1 MKTYQEFKQVDY
13 PHIGESVLQYWKE
26 NQIFEKSIS
35 NREGSKTFT
44 FFEGPPS
51 ANGTPGIHHV
61 MARTLKDIFCRYKT
75 LRGFQVKRKGG
86 WDTHGLP
93 VELQVEKELGITKED
108 IGKKITVAEYN
119 KKCRETVMRFKDEW
133 DELTEK
139 IGYWVDL
146 EDPYITFDSN
156 YIESLWYLL
165 KQLYEKGLLYKG
177 YTIQPYSPAAG
188 TGLSSHELNQPG
200 CYREVKDTSITGQF
214 KLKGQTNTYILAWTT
229 TPWTLP
235 SNSALAIG
243 ENLDYVKVRT
253 FNPYTHLAVD
263 VILAKARVAS
273 YFSPKAAELP
283 LEDYRAGDKLIPYQV
298 LEEFK
303 GKSMIGWEY
312 EQLLPIP
319 GLALPHPAFTVVA
332 GDYVTTEDGTGI
344 VHLAKAFGAD
354 DFRTLVQQKV
364 PGIFV
369 QDELGNEVPVVD
381 RQGKFLP
388 IVGEYLVTKMQ
399 EHGISAHKTFGP
411 NDFYVKN
418 YTQDD
423 ESAADYKN
431 TDVILSI
438 LLKNENKAFKV
449 EKYEHSYPH
458 CWRTDKPILYYPLES
473 WFIKTTAYKDRMVE
487 LNKTIQW
494 KPEATGT
501 GRFGNWLE
509 NLVDWNLSR
518 SRFWGTPLPIWRTA
532 DGTEEKCI
540 GSIAEL
546 QAEIDHS
553 VAAGF
558 MTASPYAGKEL
569 DLHRPYV
576 DEVILLSP
584 KGQKM
589 FRETDLIDVWFD
601 SGAMP
606 YAQWHYPFE
615 NKDIF
620 EANFPADYIAEGV
633 DQTRGWF
640 FTLHALSVML
650 FDSVSFKNVIANGL
664 VLDKNGNKMSKRLGN
679 AIDPFKTLKEYG
691 PDALRWY
698 LLSNANPWDNL
709 KFNLD
714 GVTEVQRRFFGTLQ
728 NTYNFFALYAN
739 LDAFIYRAEKAIP
752 VQERA
757 ELDQWILSKLQSLIL
772 EVEAAMDGYD
782 ATKATRSIQ
791 NFTVDQL
798 SNWYVRLARK
808 RFWRGDMQA
817 DKQAAYETLYECLFT
832 LSQLMSSFAP
842 FYADWLYKNLTEAG
856 ETGKASVHLTDWNTA
871 NHSLINPDLET
882 SMDLAQTI
890 SSLVHSLRKKE
901 KIKVRQPLQR
911 ILVPVLSEKFKSQV
925 AHVAELIQ
933 TEVNIKEIEYLDDA
947 SGILVKQIKPNL
959 PVLGKKLGPKMR
971 FVVAALQGWGATEIN
986 QIEREGHFLLSV
998 EGEEIDL
1005 LLEEVLISSQ
1015 DIPGWSVASDQ
1026 GVTVALDVNL
1036 TEELKQ
1042 EGVARDLVNR
1052 IQNLRKD
1059 LGLEVQDKITLLI
1072 SDSNPL
1078 VNASIALF
1086 GGYIQ
1091 EETQAISLA
1100 VGNLEGEA
1108 TVLDMDEFEL
1118 AVCLIKA

>member
-1 MKTYQEFKQVDY
+1 
-13 PHIGESVLQYWKE
+13 
-26 NQIFEKSIS
+26 
-35 NREGSKTFT
+35 
-44 FFEGPPS
+44 
-51 ANGTPGIHHV
+51 
-61 MARTLKDIFCRYKT
+61 
-75 LRGFQVKRKGG
+75 
-86 WDTHGLP
+86 
-93 VELQVEKELGITKED
+93 
-108 IGKKITVAEYN
+108 
-119 KKCRETVMRFKDEW
+119 
-133 DELTEK
+133 
-139 IGYWVDL
+139 
-146 EDPYITFDSN
+146 
-156 YIESLWYLL
+156 
-165 KQLYEKGLLYKG
+165 
-177 YTIQPYSPAAG
+177 
-188 TGLSSHELNQPG
+188 
-200 CYREVKDTSITGQF
+200 
-214 KLKGQTNTYILAWTT
+214 
-229 TPWTLP
+229 
-235 SNSALAIG
+235 
-243 ENLDYVKVRT
+243 
-253 FNPYTHLAVD
+253 
-263 VILAKARVAS
+263 
-273 YFSPKAAELP
+273 
-283 LEDYRAGDKLIPYQV
+283 
-298 LEEFK
+298 
-303 GKSMIGWEY
+303 
-312 EQLLPIP
+312 
-319 GLALPHPAFTVVA
+319 
-332 GDYVTTEDGTGI
+332 
-344 VHLAKAFGAD
+344 
-354 DFRTLVQQKV
+354 
-364 PGIFV
+364 
-369 QDELGNEVPVVD
+369 
-381 RQGKFLP
+381 
-388 IVGEYLVTKMQ
+388 
-399 EHGISAHKTFGP
+399 
-411 NDFYVKN
+411 
-418 YTQDD
+418 
-423 ESAADYKN
+423 
-431 TDVILSI
+431 
-438 LLKNENKAFKV
+438 
-449 EKYEHSYPH
+449 
-458 CWRTDKPILYYPLES
+458 
-473 WFIKTTAYKDRMVE
+473 MVE

-546 QAEIDHS
+546 QAEIDKS

-576 DEVILLSP
+576 DEVILISNT
-584 KGQKM
+584 GQKM
-589 FRETDLIDVWFD
+589 VRETDLIDVWFD

-615 NKDIF
+615 NKEIF
-620 EANFPADYIAEGV
+620 AANFPADYIAEGV

-679 AIDPFKTLKEYG
+679 AVDPFKTLKEYG

-782 ATKATRSIQ
+782 ATKATRAIQ

-856 ETGKASVHLTDWNTA
+856 EHGLESVHLSNWNTA
-871 NHSLINPDLET
+871 NLSLINPDLET

-933 TEVNIKEIEYLDDA
+933 TEVNIKTIEYLDDA

-959 PVLGKKLGPKMR
+959 PLLGKKLGPKMR
-971 FVVAALQGWGATEIN
+971 FVVAALQNWGPSEIG
-986 QIEREGHFLLSV
+986 QIEREGQFKLTV
-998 EGEEIDL
+998 EGEEIEL

-1026 GVTVALDVNL
+1026 GVTVALDVTL

-1042 EGVARDLVNR
+1042 EGIARDLVNR

-1059 LGLEVQDKITLLI
+1059 LGLEVQDKITLLV

-1091 EETQAISLA
+1091 EETQAISLS

-1108 TVLDMDEFEL
+1108 TVLDMDDFEL
-1118 AVCLIKA
+1118 AVRLVKA

>member
-1 MKTYQEFKQVDY
+1 
-13 PHIGESVLQYWKE
+13 
-26 NQIFEKSIS
+26 
-35 NREGSKTFT
+35 
-44 FFEGPPS
+44 
-51 ANGTPGIHHV
+51 
-61 MARTLKDIFCRYKT
+61 
-75 LRGFQVKRKGG
+75 
-86 WDTHGLP
+86 
-93 VELQVEKELGITKED
+93 
-108 IGKKITVAEYN
+108 
-119 KKCRETVMRFKDEW
+119 
-133 DELTEK
+133 
-139 IGYWVDL
+139 
-146 EDPYITFDSN
+146 
-156 YIESLWYLL
+156 
-165 KQLYEKGLLYKG
+165 
-177 YTIQPYSPAAG
+177 
-188 TGLSSHELNQPG
+188 
-200 CYREVKDTSITGQF
+200 
-214 KLKGQTNTYILAWTT
+214 
-229 TPWTLP
+229 
-235 SNSALAIG
+235 
-243 ENLDYVKVRT
+243 
-253 FNPYTHLAVD
+253 
-263 VILAKARVAS
+263 
-273 YFSPKAAELP
+273 
-283 LEDYRAGDKLIPYQV
+283 
-298 LEEFK
+298 
-303 GKSMIGWEY
+303 
-312 EQLLPIP
+312 
-319 GLALPHPAFTVVA
+319 
-332 GDYVTTEDGTGI
+332 
-344 VHLAKAFGAD
+344 
-354 DFRTLVQQKV
+354 
-364 PGIFV
+364 
-369 QDELGNEVPVVD
+369 
-381 RQGKFLP
+381 
-388 IVGEYLVTKMQ
+388 
-399 EHGISAHKTFGP
+399 
-411 NDFYVKN
+411 
-418 YTQDD
+418 
-423 ESAADYKN
+423 
-431 TDVILSI
+431 
-438 LLKNENKAFKV
+438 
-449 EKYEHSYPH
+449 
-458 CWRTDKPILYYPLES
+458 
-473 WFIKTTAYKDRMVE
+473 
-487 LNKTIQW
+487 
-494 KPEATGT
+494 
-501 GRFGNWLE
+501 
-509 NLVDWNLSR
+509 LSR

-546 QAEIDHS
+546 QAEIDKS
-553 VAAGF
+553 VAVGF
-558 MTASPYAGKEL
+558 MTASPYIGKEL

-576 DEVILLSP
+576 DDIILLSP
-584 KGQKM
+584 NGQKM

-615 NKDIF
+615 NKDVF

-679 AIDPFKTLKEYG
+679 AVDPFKTLKEYG

-739 LDAFIYRAEKAIP
+739 LDTFIYRAEKAIP

-772 EVEAAMDGYD
+772 EVETAMDGYD
-782 ATKATRSIQ
+782 ATKATRAIQ

-817 DKQAAYETLYECLFT
+817 DKQAAYETLCECLLT

-856 ETGKASVHLTDWNTA
+856 ETGKESVHLTDWNTA
-871 NHSLINPDLET
+871 KNELINPDLET
-882 SMDLAQTI
+882 SMELAQTI

-911 ILVPVLSEKFKSQV
+911 ILVPVLSEKFRSQV

-933 TEVNIKEIEYLDDA
+933 TEVNIKAIEYLDDA

-971 FVVAALQGWGATEIN
+971 FVVAALQNWGPSEIG
-986 QIEREGHFLLSV
+986 QIEREGQFKLTV
-998 EGEEIDL
+998 EGEEIVL

-1026 GVTVALDVNL
+1026 GVTVALDVTL

-1059 LGLEVQDKITLLI
+1059 LGLEVQDKINLLV
-1072 SDSNPL
+1072 SDGNPL

-1091 EETQAISLA
+1091 EETQAISLS
-1100 VGNLEGEA
+1100 VGNLEGEV
-1108 TVLDMDEFEL
+1108 TVLDMDDFEL
-1118 AVCLIKA
+1118 AVRLVKA

>member
-1 MKTYQEFKQVDY
+1 
-13 PHIGESVLQYWKE
+13 
-26 NQIFEKSIS
+26 
-35 NREGSKTFT
+35 
-44 FFEGPPS
+44 
-51 ANGTPGIHHV
+51 
-61 MARTLKDIFCRYKT
+61 
-75 LRGFQVKRKGG
+75 
-86 WDTHGLP
+86 
-93 VELQVEKELGITKED
+93 
-108 IGKKITVAEYN
+108 
-119 KKCRETVMRFKDEW
+119 
-133 DELTEK
+133 
-139 IGYWVDL
+139 
-146 EDPYITFDSN
+146 
-156 YIESLWYLL
+156 
-165 KQLYEKGLLYKG
+165 
-177 YTIQPYSPAAG
+177 
-188 TGLSSHELNQPG
+188 
-200 CYREVKDTSITGQF
+200 
-214 KLKGQTNTYILAWTT
+214 
-229 TPWTLP
+229 
-235 SNSALAIG
+235 
-243 ENLDYVKVRT
+243 
-253 FNPYTHLAVD
+253 
-263 VILAKARVAS
+263 
-273 YFSPKAAELP
+273 
-283 LEDYRAGDKLIPYQV
+283 
-298 LEEFK
+298 
-303 GKSMIGWEY
+303 
-312 EQLLPIP
+312 
-319 GLALPHPAFTVVA
+319 
-332 GDYVTTEDGTGI
+332 
-344 VHLAKAFGAD
+344 
-354 DFRTLVQQKV
+354 
-364 PGIFV
+364 
-369 QDELGNEVPVVD
+369 
-381 RQGKFLP
+381 
-388 IVGEYLVTKMQ
+388 
-399 EHGISAHKTFGP
+399 
-411 NDFYVKN
+411 
-418 YTQDD
+418 
-423 ESAADYKN
+423 
-431 TDVILSI
+431 
-438 LLKNENKAFKV
+438 
-449 EKYEHSYPH
+449 
-458 CWRTDKPILYYPLES
+458 LYYPLES
-473 WFIKTTAYKDRMVE
+473 WFIKTTAYKDRMVA

-518 SRFWGTPLPIWRTA
+518 SRFWGTPLPIWKTS

-546 QAEIDHS
+546 EAEIENS

-576 DEVILLSP
+576 DEVILISP

-615 NKDIF
+615 NQDIF
-620 EANFPADYIAEGV
+620 AANFPADYIAEGV

-650 FDSVSFKNVIANGL
+650 FDSVAFKNVIANGL

-679 AIDPFKTLKEYG
+679 AVDPFKTLKEYG

-739 LDAFIYRAEKAIP
+739 LDAFVYRKEKAIP

-772 EVEAAMDGYD
+772 EVEGAMDGYD
-782 ATKATRSIQ
+782 ATKATRAIQ

-856 ETGKASVHLTDWNTA
+856 EHGLESVHLTDWISA

-911 ILVPVLSEKFKSQV
+911 ILVPVLSEKFKAQV
-925 AHVAELIQ
+925 ANMAELIQ

-959 PVLGKKLGPKMR
+959 PLLGKKLGPKMR
-971 FVVAALQGWGATEIN
+971 FVVAALQNWGPTEIA

-998 EGEEIDL
+998 EGEEIEL

-1042 EGVARDLVNR
+1042 EGIARDLVNR

-1059 LGLEVQDKITLLI
+1059 LGLEVQDKIKLLVA
-1072 SDSNPL
+1072 DSNAE
-1078 VNASIALF
+1078 VNEAIALF
-1086 GGYIQ
+1086 GSYIQ
-1091 EETQAISLA
+1091 EETQAISLS
-1100 VGNLEGEA
+1100 VGNIDGEQ

-1118 AVCLIKA
+1118 AVQLQKA

>member
-1 MKTYQEFKQVDY
+1 
-13 PHIGESVLQYWKE
+13 
-26 NQIFEKSIS
+26 
-35 NREGSKTFT
+35 
-44 FFEGPPS
+44 
-51 ANGTPGIHHV
+51 
-61 MARTLKDIFCRYKT
+61 
-75 LRGFQVKRKGG
+75 
-86 WDTHGLP
+86 
-93 VELQVEKELGITKED
+93 
-108 IGKKITVAEYN
+108 
-119 KKCRETVMRFKDEW
+119 
-133 DELTEK
+133 
-139 IGYWVDL
+139 
-146 EDPYITFDSN
+146 
-156 YIESLWYLL
+156 
-165 KQLYEKGLLYKG
+165 
-177 YTIQPYSPAAG
+177 
-188 TGLSSHELNQPG
+188 
-200 CYREVKDTSITGQF
+200 
-214 KLKGQTNTYILAWTT
+214 
-229 TPWTLP
+229 
-235 SNSALAIG
+235 
-243 ENLDYVKVRT
+243 
-253 FNPYTHLAVD
+253 
-263 VILAKARVAS
+263 
-273 YFSPKAAELP
+273 
-283 LEDYRAGDKLIPYQV
+283 
-298 LEEFK
+298 
-303 GKSMIGWEY
+303 
-312 EQLLPIP
+312 
-319 GLALPHPAFTVVA
+319 
-332 GDYVTTEDGTGI
+332 
-344 VHLAKAFGAD
+344 
-354 DFRTLVQQKV
+354 
-364 PGIFV
+364 
-369 QDELGNEVPVVD
+369 
-381 RQGKFLP
+381 
-388 IVGEYLVTKMQ
+388 
-399 EHGISAHKTFGP
+399 
-411 NDFYVKN
+411 
-418 YTQDD
+418 
-423 ESAADYKN
+423 
-431 TDVILSI
+431 
-438 LLKNENKAFKV
+438 
-449 EKYEHSYPH
+449 
-458 CWRTDKPILYYPLES
+458 
-473 WFIKTTAYKDRMVE
+473 
-487 LNKTIQW
+487 
-494 KPEATGT
+494 
-501 GRFGNWLE
+501 
-509 NLVDWNLSR
+509 VDWNLSR
-518 SRFWGTPLPIWRTA
+518 SRFWGTPLPIWRTT

-546 QAEIDHS
+546 EAEIEKS

-576 DEVILLSP
+576 DEVILISS

-615 NKDIF
+615 NQDIF
-620 EANFPADYIAEGV
+620 AANFPADYIAEGV

-650 FDSVSFKNVIANGL
+650 FDSVAFKNVIANGL

-679 AIDPFKTLKEYG
+679 AVDPFKTLKEYG

-739 LDAFIYRAEKAIP
+739 LDAFVYRKEKAIP

-772 EVEAAMDGYD
+772 EVEGAMDGYD
-782 ATKATRSIQ
+782 ATKATRAIQ

-817 DKQAAYETLYECLFT
+817 DKQAAYETLYECLYT

-856 ETGKASVHLTDWNTA
+856 EHGLESVHLTDWNA
-871 NHSLINPDLET
+871 ADHSLINPDLET

-911 ILVPVLSEKFKSQV
+911 ILVPVLSEKFKAQV

-933 TEVNIKEIEYLDDA
+933 TEVNIKAIEYLDDA

-959 PVLGKKLGPKMR
+959 PLLGKKLGPKMR
-971 FVVAALQGWGATEIN
+971 FVVAALQNWGATEIG
-986 QIEREGHFLLSV
+986 QIEREGHFILSI

-1026 GVTVALDVNL
+1026 GVTVALDVTL

-1042 EGVARDLVNR
+1042 EGIARDLVNR

-1059 LGLEVQDKITLLI
+1059 LGLEVQDKIKLLVA
-1072 SDSNPL
+1072 DSNAE
-1078 VNASIALF
+1078 VNAAIALF
-1086 GGYIQ
+1086 GSYIQ
-1091 EETQAISLA
+1091 EETQAISLS
-1100 VGNLEGEA
+1100 VGNITGEQ

-1118 AVCLIKA
+1118 AVQLLKV